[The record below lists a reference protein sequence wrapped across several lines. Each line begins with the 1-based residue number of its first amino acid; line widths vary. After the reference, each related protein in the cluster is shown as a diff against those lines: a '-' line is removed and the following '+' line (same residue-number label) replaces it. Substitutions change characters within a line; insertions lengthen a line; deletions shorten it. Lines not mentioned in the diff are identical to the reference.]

1 VEVVAPDSI
10 VWVSVLQPGTS
21 AQKVKL
27 ITLTQALKLA
37 KGKIANIYTDIPYIF
52 YMAHAYG
59 LIYEERRLLTVEEK
73 I

>member
-1 VEVVAPDSI
+1 MAGTDNGLTHLHSVPPTPALRCEHVEVVAPDSI

-37 KGKIANIYTDIPYIF
+37 KGKIANIWTDN
-52 YMAHAYG
+52 
-59 LIYEERRLLTVEEK
+59 
-73 I
+73 

>member
-1 VEVVAPDSI
+1 MEVVAPDSI